1 MASSKRPE
9 PDALSTVVDVD
20 AAGREQPL
28 DEAAGATAFVRV
40 DAVPERTAEVER
52 AAPRRGLQ
60 VSLPDEEPPAPAAPT
75 PAAPAEEKSGR
86 RGAWWNAPR
95 PREPEP
101 DDLPGATA
109 FVQAPAPAPEPDTLP
124 AAPAEPA

>member
-20 AAGREQPL
+20 ADGREQPL

-40 DAVPERTAEVER
+40 DAVPERPAGGEGRGPRGRGGGRRPPRGGAWR
-52 AAPRRGLQ
+52 APSPGGARR
-60 VSLPDEEPPAPAAPT
+60 PPAARK

-86 RGAWWNAPR
+86 RGAWWN
-95 PREPEP
+95 
-101 DDLPGATA
+101 
-109 FVQAPAPAPEPDTLP
+109 
-124 AAPAEPA
+124 